1 MSDQNTRLTKTF
13 HTLTALRWCQLV
25 RVKERVETH
34 RHRGWIP
41 RFLMSASGDYHMSTK
56 QFNINQA
63 SQLTGLSPSVLRIWE
78 LRYHWP
84 KPARKSNGYRI
95 YKPAL
100 IEDLKW
106 VADRIAHGK
115 TIRELVCEGKLV
127 RDELPKRKKRT
138 PSAGFDFSSIAPPT
152 TSEGLLLRERLE
164 NAIRI
169 GDSGQVALVQS
180 MAVRLRP
187 DEREAA
193 VNAVLRVF
201 GPKEECGKV

>member
-1 MSDQNTRLTKTF
+1 MPGIEWPKLTSTC
-13 HTLTALRWCQLV
+13 APSQRV
-25 RVKERVETH
+25 RIKERVETH
-34 RHRGWIP
+34 PHRGWIP
-41 RFLMSASGDYHMSTK
+41 CALVSASRQHLMSTK

-84 KPARKSNGYRI
+84 KPARKSNGYRT

-152 TSEGLLLRERLE
+152 TTEGRLLRERLE
-164 NAIRI
+164 NAIRT
-169 GDSGQVALVQS
+169 GDNGQIALVQS

-193 VNAVLRVF
+193 VTAVLRRF
-201 GPKEECGKV
+201 GPKEECGKI